1 MPEDKTL
8 NVAIAIIQT
17 EFKSLREVELKN
29 IATEISTLKTDLRSC
44 DERHQEAHKRF
55 YGEIDSLKASRSMLK
70 GVLAALAAVWTLVS
84 AWIISKM

>member
-29 IATEISTLKTDLRSC
+29 ISTEISAIKTDLRSC
-44 DERHQEAHKRF
+44 NEHHQEAHKRF
-55 YGEIDSLKASRSMLK
+55 YGEIDSLKASRSTLR
-70 GVLAALAAVWTLVS
+70 GAIAILAAVWALVS
-84 AWIISKM
+84 AWIISRM